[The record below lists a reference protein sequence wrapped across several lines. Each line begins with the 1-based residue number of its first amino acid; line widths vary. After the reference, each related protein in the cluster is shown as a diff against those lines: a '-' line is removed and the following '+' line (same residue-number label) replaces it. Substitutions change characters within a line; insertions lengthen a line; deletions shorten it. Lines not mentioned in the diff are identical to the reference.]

1 MIPFDSLNIIDVGF
15 NQNCSTHSASIKAIR
30 FAPFDESPVPVP
42 HLILELVEIA
52 LNIHKRYETRAVARP
67 KRQRERTFLCPTRI
81 ILCRRKYVQ
90 FHRQQRQQQQHE
102 R

>member
-52 LNIHKRYETRAVARP
+52 LNIHKRYETSAVARP
-67 KRQRERTFLCPTRI
+67 NVNGNELFFVPP
-81 ILCRRKYVQ
+81 
-90 FHRQQRQQQQHE
+90 E
-102 R
+102 